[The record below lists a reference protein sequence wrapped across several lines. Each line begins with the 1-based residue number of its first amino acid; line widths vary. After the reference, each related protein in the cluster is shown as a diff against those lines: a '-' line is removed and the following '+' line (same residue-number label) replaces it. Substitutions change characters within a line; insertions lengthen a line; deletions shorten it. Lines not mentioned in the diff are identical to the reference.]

1 MEEDEIEEHD
11 FLDFILN
18 EVMDIYSGYN
28 VPVHDAI
35 TINQIVS
42 NILSDL
48 HKQKG
53 CGYDF
58 TETHH

>member
-1 MEEDEIEEHD
+1 MEDDEIQEEE

-18 EVMDIYSGYN
+18 EVMEIYSSYQ

-42 NILSDL
+42 NILADL
-48 HKQKG
+48 HTKRG